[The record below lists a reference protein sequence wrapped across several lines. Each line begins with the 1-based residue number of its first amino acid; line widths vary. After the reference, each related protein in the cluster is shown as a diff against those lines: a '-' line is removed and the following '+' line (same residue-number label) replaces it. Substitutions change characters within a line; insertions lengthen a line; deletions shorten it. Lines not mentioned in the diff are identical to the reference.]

1 MGSSHRPP
9 RLRPCDVRPRRHTST
24 VNICAACHRSPSA
37 PSVSAQCSV
46 SQIREIIKPF
56 GSRQRYETA
65 RRVVVPGPPD
75 RVSRVQR
82 RATGPDTLLRYISK
96 KQNPRPLVKLVVTC
110 RTFRFLSAPANTTNV
125 ERPSTHLVLDT
136 TVDSRGDTTLAVTTQ
151 YEYEYMRICLYAPR
165 RSPGGVRVQS

>member
-1 MGSSHRPP
+1 MSAQGVLAP

-65 RRVVVPGPPD
+65 RRVTWSCPAHPTYISVCIGTFIHTALGLASSCSTASAIQPLGDYSTRVICSRLRLGLD
-75 RVSRVQR
+75 RYGNFGRS
-82 RATGPDTLLRYISK
+82 AAAALLLRSVAST
-96 KQNPRPLVKLVVTC
+96 QVTAGY
-110 RTFRFLSAPANTTNV
+110 S
-125 ERPSTHLVLDT
+125 S
-136 TVDSRGDTTLAVTTQ
+136 
-151 YEYEYMRICLYAPR
+151 
-165 RSPGGVRVQS
+165 